1 RAHPSHIERQAP
13 RHFATNR
20 PFRGRLR
27 RTGHRRAPDTT
38 VTIII
43 RDDAVWTARAWAG
56 HRRTHRTSETGSS
69 WARSSV
75 EDRFSLRSSCPDSTV
90 GLMTHRFSASMV
102 AALLAAVL
110 GIGHAAFSA
119 YWAIGGTWLLDT
131 IGGELERWGR
141 ERHPSVVVALWL
153 IAVLKSGV
161 AVAAPVLVL
170 GPGRLP
176 AWTTGRAA
184 RALSWIAAVV
194 LTAYGGVLTAVGLLV
209 QSGAVEASKDGDQRA
224 LAWHAFGG
232 VPSARAVF
240 EDLLRGHDV
249 PLDGE
254 AQVDALLFVHPSP
267 PGRVMAQIDFVV
279 AHPAVAGSRLV
290 ESFAAHG
297 TTWREAIHGA
307 LHLFERAS
315 LHPLID
321 GLLRPG
327 SVPGQVQRTRYEHP
341 GGAFDLVLGPQLT
354 MFADRPVPLAEG
366 LVAVRVF
373 GLLVPV
379 DAA

>member
-1 RAHPSHIERQAP
+1 MPFPAARSALPLAERLLVFLPMAFT
-13 RHFATNR
+13 R
-20 PFRGRLR
+20 RLLPDVR
-27 RTGHRRAPDTT
+27 YPDT
-38 VTIII
+38 
-43 RDDAVWTARAWAG
+43 
-56 HRRTHRTSETGSS
+56 
-69 WARSSV
+69 
-75 EDRFSLRSSCPDSTV
+75 
-90 GLMTHRFSASMV
+90 
-102 AALLAAVL
+102 
-110 GIGHAAFSA
+110 
-119 YWAIGGTWLLDT
+119 
-131 IGGELERWGR
+131 
-141 ERHPSVVVALWL
+141 
-153 IAVLKSGV
+153 
-161 AVAAPVLVL
+161 VAAP
-170 GPGRLP
+170 GGRVRLADEP
-176 AWTTGRAA
+176 VFAAAAA
-184 RALSWIAAVV
+184 RARNADRAEIERVALRCSEFNAINNALEDGADLRGLVIGETTLRDDLTPV
-194 LTAYGGVLTAVGLLV
+194 LP
-209 QSGAVEASKDGDQRA
+209 GD
-224 LAWHAFGG
+224 GG

-297 TTWREAIHGA
+297 TTWREAIRGA

-327 SVPGQVQRTRYEHP
+327 SVPDQVQRTRYEHP

-354 MFADRPVPLAEG
+354 MFADRPVPPAGPVLDRLTEALRAEPLSREVHGLRLFVAYRDGELLTNEVLLDGEPWPGGEAVTAAAAAPLAEG

>member
-1 RAHPSHIERQAP
+1 
-13 RHFATNR
+13 
-20 PFRGRLR
+20 
-27 RTGHRRAPDTT
+27 
-38 VTIII
+38 
-43 RDDAVWTARAWAG
+43 
-56 HRRTHRTSETGSS
+56 
-69 WARSSV
+69 
-75 EDRFSLRSSCPDSTV
+75 
-90 GLMTHRFSASMV
+90 MV

-297 TTWREAIHGA
+297 TTWREAIRGA

-354 MFADRPVPLAEG
+354 MFADRPVPPAGPLLDRLTEALRAEPLSREVHGLRLFVAYRDGELLTNEVLLDGDPWPGGEAVTAAAAAPLAEG

-379 DAA
+379 NAA